1 MQGGIAH
8 LHMVL
13 NDGGQER
20 VVSFAAGASFVPFFV
35 LSLFAEA
42 SSTSI
47 SGSDKI
53 DALLMELKQAKEVVS
68 RTQAAM

>member
-8 LHMVL
+8 LHMVF

-20 VVSFAAGASFVPFFV
+20 VVSFAAGTTFVPFF
-35 LSLFAEA
+35 LSSFAEA